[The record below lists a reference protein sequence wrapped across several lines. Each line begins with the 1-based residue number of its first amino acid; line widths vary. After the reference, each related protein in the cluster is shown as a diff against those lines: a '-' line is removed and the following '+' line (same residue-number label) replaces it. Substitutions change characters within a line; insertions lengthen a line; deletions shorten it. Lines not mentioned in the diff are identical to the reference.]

1 MRYWLDNASRQGQQ
15 THKVDKET
23 IIKFYGV
30 CRKPNNKV
38 EASKKNN
45 KWKKQLFMCSFL
57 KD

>member
-38 EASKKNN
+38 EAKLKSKYYGNKNR
-45 KWKKQLFMCSFL
+45 KKVHHL
-57 KD
+57 